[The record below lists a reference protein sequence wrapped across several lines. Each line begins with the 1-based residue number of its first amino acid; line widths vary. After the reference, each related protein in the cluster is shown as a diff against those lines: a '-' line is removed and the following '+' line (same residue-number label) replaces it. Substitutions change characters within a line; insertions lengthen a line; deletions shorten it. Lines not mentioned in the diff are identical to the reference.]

1 MTDIRIKRIY
11 EDAAESDGYRAL
23 VDRLWPRGV
32 SKDRAQLDEWAK
44 DLSPTDDMRKEF
56 GHDEDAWPHFR
67 KAYRQHLAA
76 EAVLWLRVGDGN
88 PYPPRQHLLPLLAV
102 RGQSDPY
109 CERIPAG
116 KKQFAFEVR
125 AQSLVSG
132 LHCR

>member
-32 SKDRAQLDEWAK
+32 SKDRAQLNEWAK

-67 KAYRQHLAA
+67 KAYRQHLTA
-76 EAVLWLRVGDGN
+76 EACQERMRELLEAAGDGALT
-88 PYPPRQHLLPLLAV
+88 LLFAAKNEERNNAV
-102 RGQSDPY
+102 VLKDALEDMKSP
-109 CERIPAG
+109 
-116 KKQFAFEVR
+116 
-125 AQSLVSG
+125 
-132 LHCR
+132 